1 MAVSN
6 LTGYTWIGNSDI
18 HNPKEAENITWNISG
33 NFDFGGGGAS
43 GSFTLLNYVVMNIFQ
58 DRYLVEL
65 RYDNNMSLYSA
76 GWNGPNPVT
85 IVFTGGDVTNA
96 ILITWLEANGTLT
109 PPVVTNG
116 AMYLGTSSISKM
128 YIGQTEVSKVYLGQ
142 DLVYEKSTTPSYNI
156 TVSYTNSTIKAIV
169 CADDEN
175 GTNKALIA
183 QPNTASY
190 TFTIPQNKPY
200 IMVTND
206 SAVNNSVNSISG
218 ATLITTWSGDWASGD
233 FQYSYGAIIQIT
245 ADNANISLRQTGF

>member
-128 YIGQTEVSKVYLGQ
+128 YIGNVEVSKVYLGQ
-142 DLVYEKSTTPSYNI
+142 DLVYEKQTPSGY
-156 TVSYTNSTIKAIV
+156 TVSGGAMAV
-169 CADDEN
+169 FQDDC
-175 GTNKALIA
+175 
-183 QPNTASY
+183 
-190 TFTIPQNKPY
+190 
-200 IMVTND
+200 
-206 SAVNNSVNSISG
+206 
-218 ATLITTWSGDWASGD
+218 
-233 FQYSYGAIIQIT
+233 FQYSTDGGTTWNDFEIDDST
-245 ADNANISLRQTGF
+245 ANITPINTTQIQFRVKNGNDTIRRRITSTILDLNLSTNLSTYTSSSNFTLTQNVNDLILGAQF